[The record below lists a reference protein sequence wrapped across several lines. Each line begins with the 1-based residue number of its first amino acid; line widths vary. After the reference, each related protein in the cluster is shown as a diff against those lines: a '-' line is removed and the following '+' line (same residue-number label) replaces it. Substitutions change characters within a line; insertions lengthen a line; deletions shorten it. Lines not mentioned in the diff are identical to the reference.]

1 MTRLSTFQHFNI
13 GKNFI
18 ILHNFKKPIAHS
30 IRLIYKSNRI
40 EMKALFITTLLIAG
54 MLTTYTQACTRVVY
68 LGKNGMV
75 VTGRTM
81 DWKEDLKSN
90 IYVFPRGIERA
101 GADKGNTI
109 HWKSKYGSVI
119 TAGYDIGTS
128 DGMNEK
134 GLVANLLWLPETG
147 YPIRDQSKPGL
158 AITAWV
164 QYMLD
169 NFATVDE
176 AVAFIDEN
184 TFQVVSDLM
193 PDGSRLATLHLSI
206 SDATGD
212 CAIFE
217 YTGGKLTVYHSKEY
231 KVMTNSPT
239 YNKQLA
245 LNEYWKSIGG
255 LSFLPGTNRPSDRFA
270 RASFYINALPQTD
283 DVRIAIASV
292 FSVIRNTSV
301 PYGIS
306 TPEFP
311 EISTTQWRTV
321 SDSKNLLYFF
331 ESSLTPNT
339 FWVNLRETDLSEGA
353 PVLKLSIAN
362 GETYHGNATKEFK
375 PAQPFRFMGVKG

>member
-1 MTRLSTFQHFNI
+1 M
-13 GKNFI
+13 
-18 ILHNFKKPIAHS
+18 
-30 IRLIYKSNRI
+30 
-40 EMKALFITTLLIAG
+40 
-54 MLTTYTQACTRVVY
+54 CTRVVY
-68 LGKNGMV
+68 SGKNGMV
-75 VTGRTM
+75 VTGRSM
-81 DWKEDLKSN
+81 DWKTEMHSN
-90 IYVFPRGIERA
+90 LWVFPKGMERNGET
-101 GADKGNTI
+101 GANSLQWT
-109 HWKSKYGSVI
+109 SKYGSVV
-119 TAGYDIGTS
+119 TS
-128 DGMNEK
+128 AFEIASTDGMNEK
-134 GLVANLLWLPETG
+134 GLVANLLWLPETE
-147 YPIRDQSKPGL
+147 YPVRDQSKPGL

-362 GETYHGNATKEFK
+362 GETYHGNATKEFN
-375 PAQPFRFMGVKG
+375 PAKRLRFMGVKG